1 MDLFKLVGRFVI
13 DTSKAEAEIDS
24 IVGMLKGAGFTISQT
39 SEQVSEAGAQM
50 GNAVGKN
57 SKFGAGSVW
66 LGNML
71 TTATAKIASF
81 GKSLIKTG
89 FAYNS
94 EIEQLTIDFTT
105 MMGGNAEAAEGL
117 VADLTQLAK
126 VTPMETLGLA
136 KTANLLMGYGIAAE
150 DVIDTLT
157 MLGDVAGGSQDKLN
171 SIALAY
177 GQAMA
182 AGKLNAQDAGQMIT
196 AGFPVWT
203 KLAEYL
209 NLSVSDVRKLSE
221 EGGVTADVL
230 NGMFKSITS
239 EGGQYYGKMQAQSES
254 YAGQLS
260 TMNDLAD
267 QAKGALTNP
276 FFEVASSSV
285 FPSLTTL
292 FENFTTWCIENK
304 DQLSELATTVG
315 DFVVNSLTAILDLF
329 KWITEN
335 GESFNTMLLL
345 LAGGFTA
352 IQIAVNPMKGIF
364 LAIAEAGL
372 LVFANW
378 EKIKK
383 LWEGIT
389 QAIDNAI
396 ISLQKFFGINGG
408 SGVRQGSSGAH
419 HGGGGGGGFE
429 SDAAP
434 SMPAYT
440 GGTAAGFWGIQGFA
454 TGIDRVPRDNFLA
467 RLHKDETVLTATEAA
482 VWRGDGGM
490 GNTSRLE
497 GLMQQLLGT
506 MNQVVA
512 NTANGQQIVLDSGVL
527 VGQIAPQMD
536 IQLGTFASRKGR
548 GI

>member
-1 MDLFKLVGRFVI
+1 MAFEIFRLVGTI
-13 DTSKAEAEIDS
+13 LINAGNAEETIDS
-24 IVGMLKGAGFTISQT
+24 V
-39 SEQVSEAGAQM
+39 VSSAQEAGAALSQA
-50 GNAVGKN
+50 GQQANNAGRQIGKN
-57 SKFGAGSVW
+57 GTFSAGSVW
-66 LGNML
+66 LGNTL
-71 TTATAKIASF
+71 TKLTAKAVSF
-81 GKSLIKTG
+81 GKNLISSG
-89 FAYNS
+89 FEYNS
-94 EIEQLTIDFTT
+94 QIEQLTVDFST
-105 MMGGNAEAAEGL
+105 MMDGNTEAAESL
-117 VADLTQLAK
+117 VAELQQLAK

-136 KTANLLMGYGIAAE
+136 KTANLLMGYGTSAE
-150 DVIDTLT
+150 DVIATLT
-157 MLGDVAGGSQDKLN
+157 MLGDVAGGSQEKLN

-182 AGKLNAQDAGQMIT
+182 AGKLNAQDANQMIT

-209 NLSVSDVRKLSE
+209 NLSVADVRKLSE

-239 EGGQYYGKMQAQSES
+239 EGGQYYGKMEAQSKT

-260 TMNDLAD
+260 TMQDLAD
-267 QAKGALTNP
+267 QSKGALTNP
-276 FFEVASSSV
+276 FFEVASSNV

-304 DQLSELATTVG
+304 DQLSELAATVG

-396 ISLQKFFGINGG
+396 VSLQKFFGINGG
-408 SGVRQGSSGAH
+408 SGVGQGSSGVL
-419 HGGGGGGGFE
+419 HGGGNGSFE
-429 SDAAP
+429 SNAP
-434 SMPAYT
+434 VSTEAFT
-440 GGTAAGFWGIQGFA
+440 GSSSLDFWGIPGAA
-454 TGIDRVPRDNFLA
+454 TGLDRVPYDNYLV
-467 RLHKDETVLTATEAA
+467 RLHKDESVLNATNAA
-482 VWRGDGGM
+482 IWRRGGGVGD
-490 GNTSRLE
+490 TSRLE

-506 MNQVVA
+506 MNQVVS
-512 NTANGQQIVLDSGVL
+512 NTANGHTIQLDSGIL
-527 VGQIAPQMD
+527 VGSLLPAID
-536 IQLGTFASRKGR
+536 TGLGTFASRKER